1 MRFFYWL
8 QSLENQ
14 HSFRK
19 SIKTLTIGRDSLSPT
34 HFIEY
39 LSLLRSSK
47 SKIMREREEQKQKE
61 EEAALSEVS
70 TTQQEEVPAW
80 QPPTDE
86 VLQGYIEE
94 VRNNIQPLA
103 TTSEQ
108 VQALAR

>member
-1 MRFFYWL
+1 
-8 QSLENQ
+8 
-14 HSFRK
+14 
-19 SIKTLTIGRDSLSPT
+19 
-34 HFIEY
+34 
-39 LSLLRSSK
+39 
-47 SKIMREREEQKQKE
+47 MREREEQKQRE

-70 TTQQEEVPAW
+70 TTQQDEVPTW

-108 VQALAR
+108 VEALAR